1 MSLNLPKRT
10 AKPRTSGL
18 TMVLEKGLPFSLFS
32 DVVKAQHDKIDIIKF
47 TSGIGMVDTSIQE
60 KIDLCKEHKITT
72 YLGGTLFEKFYFQNK
87 LPDYLDFLRSLKL
100 KAIELSD
107 GTINISEAEKAEIIK
122 ACKEEGFLVLVE
134 VGSKDTDFVMPP
146 SVWLEQMN
154 NALDAGA
161 DFLVVEGRES
171 ATAGLYRTSGEMR
184 TGLLEE
190 IIRHIDVDRVLFEA
204 PTKKS
209 QCYLI
214 EKISPNVNLANIPF
228 FEVNILEVQR
238 LGLRYD
244 TFFAFEEKQ
253 L

>member
-10 AKPRTSGL
+10 VKPRTSGL
-18 TMVLEKGLPFSLFS
+18 TMVLEKGLPYSLFS
-32 DVVKAQHDKIDIIKF
+32 EVVKTQHQKIDIIKF
-47 TSGIGMVDTSIQE
+47 TSGIGIVDETIKE
-60 KIDLCKEHKITT
+60 KIELCREYQIIT
-72 YLGGTLFEKFYFQNK
+72 YLGGTLFEKFYHQGK
-87 LPDYLDFLRSLKL
+87 LPEYTEYLKALGL
-100 KAIELSD
+100 KAIEISD
-107 GTINISEAEKAEIIK
+107 GTLKISEKEKAALIK
-122 ACKEEGFLVLVE
+122 QYKDEGLLVLVE

-146 SVWLEQMN
+146 SVWLEQMD
-154 NALDAGA
+154 NALNAGA
-161 DFLVVEGRES
+161 DYLVVEGRES

-190 IIRHIDVDRVLFEA
+190 IIKEVDVERVLFEA

-228 FEVNILEVQR
+228 FDVNILEVQR

-244 TFFAFEEKQ
+244 TFFVFEEKK